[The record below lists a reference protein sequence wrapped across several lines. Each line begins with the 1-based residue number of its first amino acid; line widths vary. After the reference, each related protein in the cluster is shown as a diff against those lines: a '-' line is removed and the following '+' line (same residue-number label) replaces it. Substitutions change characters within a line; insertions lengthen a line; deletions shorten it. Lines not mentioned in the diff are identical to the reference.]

1 MSPEVG
7 RAGFAM
13 AMFIVV
19 GALVLLLVVPRGTAE
34 FAITVVSL
42 VIGLAFLAVI
52 AILVRVS
59 SR

>member
-19 GALVLLLVVPRGTAE
+19 AALALLLVVPRGTAE

-42 VIGLAFLAVI
+42 VVGLAFLAVI

>member
-1 MSPEVG
+1 MNPEIG

-19 GALVLLLVVPRGTAE
+19 GALLLLLVVPRGTAE

-42 VIGLAFLAVI
+42 VIGQLFTAVKYV
-52 AILVRVS
+52 LDRVS